1 LQVERQ
7 IFNLHNYAWGKDRNR
22 YQGIDIDI
30 SKIYRF
36 LDKLHNR
43 YQPKVEQISFNHT
56 QRVLGH
62 RINVIFYDMT
72 TLYFE
77 ASDEDDLRVTGFS
90 KDGKHQNPQIFLGL
104 LVGKNGYPIGYNIFE
119 GNIYE
124 GHTLIPILKQ
134 FQEKFKIG
142 KPIVIA
148 DSGILSN
155 KNLGKLQKNGYQ
167 YILGARIKNET
178 ASLKTSI
185 TGHKFKDGKNIVY
198 KRQDE
203 NRLIVN
209 YSLKRAKKDAAN
221 RKRGLER
228 LEKKVISGKLTKKN
242 INNRG
247 YNKYL
252 KLDGEIKVT
261 IDYERYEQDEKWDGL
276 KGYITNTKLRAKNVI
291 ENYNELWQI
300 EKAFKISKTDLRI
313 RPIYHRIRNRIESHI
328 CICFT
333 AYSLYKELERILKI
347 TNAGISPE
355 RAIELTKTIYMLEI
369 VLPQSEKV
377 ESMIIDIDNEQEK
390 LLEKLKLG
398 LRVSQ

>member
-1 LQVERQ
+1 
-7 IFNLHNYAWGKDRNR
+7 
-22 YQGIDIDI
+22 
-30 SKIYRF
+30 
-36 LDKLHNR
+36 
-43 YQPKVEQISFNHT
+43 
-56 QRVLGH
+56 
-62 RINVIFYDMT
+62 MT

-155 KNLGKLQKNGYQ
+155 KNLEKLQKDGYQ

-185 TGHKFKDGKNIVY
+185 TGHKFKDGENIVY
-198 KRQDE
+198 KRQNE

-209 YSLKRAKKDAAN
+209 YSFKRAKKDAAN

-252 KLDGEIKVT
+252 KLNGEIKVT
-261 IDYERYEQDEKWDGL
+261 IDYEKYEQDEKWDGL

-313 RPIYHRIRNRIESHI
+313 RPIYHRIRSRIESHI

-333 AYSLYKELERILKI
+333 AYSIYKELERILKI

-377 ESMIIDIDNEQEK
+377 ESMMVDLDNDQKRLLKKLEQ
-390 LLEKLKLG
+390 G